1 MKFQSMCNF
10 LLPVSL
16 QVLITRL
23 IQWWLAHCSLVPCSC
38 WKRQLFVNGCFS
50 TKSILPEK
58 KWCCSPLEWLLDKAE
73 GTYLALNSCRWC
85 THLEVRVGLGESSS
99 DGDRWRQ
106 HCLSLCFKL
115 CYYMEKK
122 LNWARTTVILLFSGL
137 DMHVLVSTSMHTSI
151 FILNN
156 QWVQAHKHSLK
167 QESKSRDFL
176 SQVDEQT
183 LNILCPQIHKN
194 SI

>member
-1 MKFQSMCNF
+1 MAASPPK
-10 LLPVSL
+10 
-16 QVLITRL
+16 
-23 IQWWLAHCSLVPCSC
+23 ASC
-38 WKRQLFVNGCFS
+38 QK
-50 TKSILPEK
+50 K

-73 GTYLALNSCRWC
+73 GKYLALNSCRGC

-99 DGDRWRQ
+99 DRDIWRQ
-106 HCLSLCFKL
+106 HGLSLCFKL

-137 DMHVLVSTSMHTSI
+137 DVHVLVSTSMHTSI

-156 QWVQAHKHSLK
+156 QWVQAHKYSLK

-183 LNILCPQIHKN
+183 LNIVCPQKFHLK
-194 SI
+194 